1 MGYKINNT
9 NKIKEKVMNNIFVGK
24 GWSFSKGINISLK
37 KEDLMSLEP
46 NQYGDIK
53 LCVMQRKEPDEKT
66 KATHFVK
73 VDDYKP
79 KPSSVEE
86 EEPNDGL
93 PF

>member
-1 MGYKINNT
+1 MNT
-9 NKIKEKVMNNIFVGK
+9 KFVGK
-24 GWSFSKGINISLK
+24 GWAFQYGINISLK
-37 KEDLMSLEP
+37 KSELEALEP

-73 VDDYKP
+73 VDDYK
-79 KPSSVEE
+79 KGATN
-86 EEPNDGL
+86 EPDSIPEDGET